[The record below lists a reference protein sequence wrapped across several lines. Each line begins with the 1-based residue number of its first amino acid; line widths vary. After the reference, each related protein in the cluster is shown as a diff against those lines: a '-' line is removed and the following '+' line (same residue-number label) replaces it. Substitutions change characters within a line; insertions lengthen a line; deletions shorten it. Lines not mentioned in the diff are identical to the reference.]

1 MSTTGVIPTPQD
13 NLTLLLTEAL
23 TICDNCDKALCKRC
37 PYDGDAICQI
47 KKMADY
53 IIKHTSG
60 TYPNI
65 PCKIGDTAWGIRHRN
80 GKPVAASGKVSEI
93 FFVGNDMKL
102 CIVVSKVVRGTWGV
116 NVFATEKEAQEAI
129 TGGLNHE

>member
-1 MSTTGVIPTPQD
+1 MHTMKTQKILPTQND
-13 NLTLLLTEAL
+13 IN
-23 TICDNCDKALCKRC
+23 INMF
-37 PYDGDAICQI
+37 Y
-47 KKMADY
+47 
-53 IIKHTSG
+53 
-60 TYPNI
+60 I
-65 PCKIGDTAWGIRHRN
+65 PCRIGDIAWGIRHRN

-93 FFVGNDMKL
+93 FFVGTDMKL